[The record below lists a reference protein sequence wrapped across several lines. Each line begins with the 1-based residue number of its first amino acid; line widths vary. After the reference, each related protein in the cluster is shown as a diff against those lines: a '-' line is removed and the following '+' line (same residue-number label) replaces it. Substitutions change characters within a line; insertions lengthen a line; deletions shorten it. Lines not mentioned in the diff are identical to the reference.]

1 MGDGDDTEILV
12 TEGAI
17 QTANTDD
24 LGIQTSIGAISQP
37 VDQGKKVIP
46 VEGNNETTKV
56 QQTIAGKRIGT
67 NDLSTTIAIFLVTLN
82 DHRHYFLKIR
92 LMRDQEGN
100 IEISIPCP
108 IQSSFSFHSVGFVLE
123 INVKSYVE
131 VQVTGEKMARA

>member
-46 VEGNNETTKV
+46 VEGKNETTKE
-56 QQTIAGKRIGT
+56 QQIIAGKMIGT
-67 NDLSTTIAIFLVTLN
+67 NYLSTTIAIFLVTLN

-92 LMRDQEGN
+92 LMRD
-100 IEISIPCP
+100 
-108 IQSSFSFHSVGFVLE
+108 
-123 INVKSYVE
+123 
-131 VQVTGEKMARA
+131 